1 MNVFARLD
9 KSMVTGYL
17 KQAGSM
23 DPEVVRTRYLDL
35 KSRMDLYRT
44 LLWFPLGV
52 GILQLVVGTIGL
64 IILVGVLLWIPG
76 IFFAGGAW
84 WARNRLRQNLVV
96 AEAAYRDFYPA
107 PAAQEQNL
115 EQTA

>member
-1 MNVFARLD
+1 MNVFTRLD

-17 KQAGSM
+17 KQASSM
-23 DPEVVRTRYLDL
+23 DPEVVRTRFLDL
-35 KSRMDLYRT
+35 KYRMELYRK
-44 LLWFPLGV
+44 LLLVPLTVGV
-52 GILQLVVGTIGL
+52 LQLVVGTIGL

-76 IFFAGGAW
+76 GFFAGGAW
-84 WARNRLRQNLVV
+84 WARNRLRQNIVV

-107 PAAQEQNL
+107 TAPQAENL

>member
-1 MNVFARLD
+1 MNVFARMD

-17 KQAGSM
+17 KQGGSM
-23 DPEVVRTRYLDL
+23 DPEVVRIRYLDL

-44 LLWFPLGV
+44 LLLFPLAV

-76 IFFAGGAW
+76 GFFAGSAW

-96 AEAAYRDFYPA
+96 AEAAYRDFFPVSMPHA
-107 PAAQEQNL
+107 EDL